1 MCLKQS
7 DCMNMHC
14 FEDQKRK
21 IYCFNNRFSV
31 NARSKLPENVE
42 YLWKKQINK
51 DYGGYIAYNIV
62 LIH

>member
-1 MCLKQS
+1 
-7 DCMNMHC
+7 MNMHC